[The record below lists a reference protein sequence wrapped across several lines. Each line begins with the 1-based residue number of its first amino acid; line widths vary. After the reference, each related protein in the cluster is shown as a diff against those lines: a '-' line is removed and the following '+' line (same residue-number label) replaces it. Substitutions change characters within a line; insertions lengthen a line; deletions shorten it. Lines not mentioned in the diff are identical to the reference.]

1 MSIFSEFAI
10 WPWLHW
16 ASQLDLKVWM
26 ILHRIPWS
34 ALLKVFSLVVLL
46 LLVVAFFLLPA
57 MASTKTLLAL
67 DFEVEEKVLLT
78 SISSSSRCLGGCRVS
93 FSESSPSSRPPRLVL
108 GAGWR
113 TQCKWIQCQW
123 CPVLPLSIWGFHGLK
138 GEYTIHPLPR
148 FSCQCNVTSSSL
160 WLASVDF

>member
-1 MSIFSEFAI
+1 MNKSIFTEFAI

-34 ALLKVFSLVVLL
+34 ALLKVFSLVALL
-46 LLVVAFFLLPA
+46 LLVVAFFLLPG

-67 DFEVEEKVLLT
+67 DFEVEEKVLST

-93 FSESSPSSRPPRLVL
+93 FSESSPSSRPPRLVS
-108 GAGWR
+108 GVGWR

-123 CPVLPLSIWGFHGLK
+123 CPVLPLYQFEAVMASK
-138 GEYTIHPLPR
+138 GNILIAPSLVFLANVVSHPR
-148 FSCQCNVTSSSL
+148 HS
-160 WLASVDF
+160 D